1 AEELIYEYKETWQ
14 DKLVPFGC
22 LAFLAC
28 LLFSAI
34 VGLFTIW
41 NWIF

>member
-1 AEELIYEYKETWQ
+1 EYKETWQ

-22 LAFLAC
+22 LALLAS
-28 LLFSAI
+28 LLFSAV

>member
-1 AEELIYEYKETWQ
+1 L
-14 DKLVPFGC
+14 
-22 LAFLAC
+22 LAS

>member
-1 AEELIYEYKETWQ
+1 
-14 DKLVPFGC
+14 LVPGGC
-22 LAFLAC
+22 VAFLAC
-28 LLFSAI
+28 LIFSAI